1 MHSLTVCCD
10 STFTYSLCVYNNLLK
25 KELVYIL
32 IGYKPVLFLSIY
44 IIFTIYINHSIFPY
58 YIHIF
63 FHYLCIQY
71 LYSIPHQL
79 YTLYIQAILLHQFTA
94 SRFECHIENSN
105 LRSRNRCKKTSAGK
119 ILCKTII
126 WCTDWKYHL
135 FCMRAS
141 LPLCMANLLRLFPTL
156 PLQD

>member
-44 IIFTIYINHSIFPY
+44 IIFTIHINHSISLY
-58 YIHIF
+58 CIHIF

-71 LYSIPHQL
+71 LYSIPYQL
-79 YTLYIQAILLHQFTA
+79 YILYIQAILLHQFTSKINSLGLCA
-94 SRFECHIENSN
+94 IAQMIDNFIFMPLENVPIVF
-105 LRSRNRCKKTSAGK
+105 LVG
-119 ILCKTII
+119 ILNFF
-126 WCTDWKYHL
+126 KY
-135 FCMRAS
+135 CEKR
-141 LPLCMANLLRLFPTL
+141 LLSHVL
-156 PLQD
+156 

>member
-44 IIFTIYINHSIFPY
+44 IIFTIHINHSISLY
-58 YIHIF
+58 CIHIF

-71 LYSIPHQL
+71 LYSIPYQL
-79 YTLYIQAILLHQFTA
+79 YILYIQAILLHQFTSRISSSALCEKEQA
-94 SRFECHIENSN
+94 SISFICIPFESSMT
-105 LRSRNRCKKTSAGK
+105 L
-119 ILCKTII
+119 LFLFI
-126 WCTDWKYHL
+126 WNCSKYL
-135 FCMRAS
+135 
-141 LPLCMANLLRLFPTL
+141 
-156 PLQD
+156 

>member
-44 IIFTIYINHSIFPY
+44 IIFTIHINHSISLY
-58 YIHIF
+58 CIHIF

-71 LYSIPHQL
+71 LYSIPYQL
-79 YTLYIQAILLHQFTA
+79 YILYIQAILLHQFTSSISSFA
-94 SRFECHIENSN
+94 LCEIATSTFNFAFIPVENSFI
-105 LRSRNRCKKTSAGK
+105 C
-119 ILCKTII
+119 
-126 WCTDWKYHL
+126 L
-135 FCMRAS
+135 FIGS
-141 LPLCMANLLRLFPTL
+141 
-156 PLQD
+156 

>member
-44 IIFTIYINHSIFPY
+44 IIFTIHINHSISLY
-58 YIHIF
+58 CIHIF

-71 LYSIPHQL
+71 LYSIPYQL
-79 YTLYIQAILLHQFTA
+79 YILYIQAILLHQFTSSISSLA
-94 SRFECHIENSN
+94 SCENAHASISFICIPRDN
-105 LRSRNRCKKTSAGK
+105 SPTFLFSGK
-119 ILCKTII
+119 SKRLTI
-126 WCTDWKYHL
+126 
-135 FCMRAS
+135 S
-141 LPLCMANLLRLFPTL
+141 LKISCRQLS
-156 PLQD
+156 

>member
-44 IIFTIYINHSIFPY
+44 IIFTIHINHSISLY
-58 YIHIF
+58 CIHIF

-71 LYSIPHQL
+71 LYSIPYQL
-79 YTLYIQAILLHQFTA
+79 YILYIQAILLHQFT
-94 SRFECHIENSN
+94 SS
-105 LRSRNRCKKTSAGK
+105 
-119 ILCKTII
+119 II
-126 WCTDWKYHL
+126 NG
-135 FCMRAS
+135 AS
-141 LPLCMANLLRLFPTL
+141 LYTARAIAIFWLSPPDISTPVSEKSLYKY
-156 PLQD
+156 

>member
-44 IIFTIYINHSIFPY
+44 IIFTIHINHSISLY
-58 YIHIF
+58 CIHIF

-71 LYSIPHQL
+71 LYSIPYQL
-79 YTLYIQAILLHQFTA
+79 YILYIQAILLHQFT
-94 SRFECHIENSN
+94 SRISNLLSWLSARSTFSFAFIPVENSLICLFSGILN
-105 LRSRNRCKKTSAGK
+105 LSHLPRNS
-119 ILCKTII
+119 
-126 WCTDWKYHL
+126 
-135 FCMRAS
+135 S
-141 LPLCMANLLRLFPTL
+141 S
-156 PLQD
+156 

>member
-44 IIFTIYINHSIFPY
+44 IIFTIHINHSISLY
-58 YIHIF
+58 CIHIF

-71 LYSIPHQL
+71 LYSIPYQL
-79 YTLYIQAILLHQFTA
+79 YILYIQAILLHQFTA
-94 SRFECHIENSN
+94 GNGSYTWTKYNKDGVVDTSWGTN
-105 LRSRNRCKKTSAGK
+105 GSKTGKTLSVSSADVDTK
-119 ILCKTII
+119 ATFMVVVAL
-126 WCTDWKYHL
+126 
-135 FCMRAS
+135 
-141 LPLCMANLLRLFPTL
+141 
-156 PLQD
+156 

>member
-44 IIFTIYINHSIFPY
+44 IIFTIHINHSISLY
-58 YIHIF
+58 CIHIF

-71 LYSIPHQL
+71 LYSIPYQL
-79 YTLYIQAILLHQFTA
+79 YILYIQAILLHQFTSIISSSA
-94 SRFECHIENSN
+94 LCERANAKAYFIRIPFDSVLIFCFGLSSK
-105 LRSRNRCKKTSAGK
+105 RSK
-119 ILCKTII
+119 
-126 WCTDWKYHL
+126 
-135 FCMRAS
+135 
-141 LPLCMANLLRLFPTL
+141 
-156 PLQD
+156 

>member
-44 IIFTIYINHSIFPY
+44 IIFTIHINHSISLY
-58 YIHIF
+58 CIHIF

-71 LYSIPHQL
+71 LYPIPYQL
-79 YTLYIQAILLHQFTA
+79 YILYIQAILLHQFTSKINSFA
-94 SRFECHIENSN
+94 WCDNATAKDSLTCMPFEKVLISFFSG
-105 LRSRNRCKKTSAGK
+105 SRNFF
-119 ILCKTII
+119 
-126 WCTDWKYHL
+126 KY
-135 FCMRAS
+135 S
-141 LPLCMANLLRLFPTL
+141 
-156 PLQD
+156 

>member
-44 IIFTIYINHSIFPY
+44 IIFTIHINHSISLY
-58 YIHIF
+58 CIHIF

-71 LYSIPHQL
+71 LYSIPYQL
-79 YTLYIQAILLHQFTA
+79 YILYIQAILLHQFTSKINSFA
-94 SRFECHIENSN
+94 LWQIAVINFNFAFIPTENCSSFLSVGN
-105 LRSRNRCKKTSAGK
+105 
-119 ILCKTII
+119 
-126 WCTDWKYHL
+126 
-135 FCMRAS
+135 
-141 LPLCMANLLRLFPTL
+141 
-156 PLQD
+156 

>member
-44 IIFTIYINHSIFPY
+44 IIFTIHINHSISLY
-58 YIHIF
+58 CIHIF

-71 LYSIPHQL
+71 LYSIPYQL
-79 YTLYIQAILLHQFTA
+79 YILYIQAILLHQFTSIMSNSA
-94 SRFECHIENSN
+94 LCDKANAKAYFIFIPLDNVPIVCSCCKENLS
-105 LRSRNRCKKTSAGK
+105 
-119 ILCKTII
+119 
-126 WCTDWKYHL
+126 KYCL
-135 FCMRAS
+135 
-141 LPLCMANLLRLFPTL
+141 
-156 PLQD
+156 

>member
-44 IIFTIYINHSIFPY
+44 IIFTIHINHSISLY
-58 YIHIF
+58 CIHIF

-71 LYSIPHQL
+71 LYSIPYQL
-79 YTLYIQAILLHQFTA
+79 YILYIQAILLHQFTSIIRNSA
-94 SRFECHIENSN
+94 WCVNAMIRFNFAFVPVEYSFIN
-105 LRSRNRCKKTSAGK
+105 LFNG
-119 ILCKTII
+119 I
-126 WCTDWKYHL
+126 
-135 FCMRAS
+135 
-141 LPLCMANLLRLFPTL
+141 
-156 PLQD
+156 

>member
-44 IIFTIYINHSIFPY
+44 IIFTIHINHSISLY
-58 YIHIF
+58 CIHIF

-71 LYSIPHQL
+71 LYSIPYQL
-79 YTLYIQAILLHQFTA
+79 YILYIQAILLHQFT
-94 SRFECHIENSN
+94 SRNNTSAPCETAAAICNLRFIPVENSLIFLSN
-105 LRSRNRCKKTSAGK
+105 GN
-119 ILCKTII
+119 
-126 WCTDWKYHL
+126 
-135 FCMRAS
+135 
-141 LPLCMANLLRLFPTL
+141 
-156 PLQD
+156 

>member
-44 IIFTIYINHSIFPY
+44 IIFTIHINHSISLY
-58 YIHIF
+58 CIHIF

-71 LYSIPHQL
+71 LYSIPYQL
-79 YTLYIQAILLHQFTA
+79 YILYIQAILLHQFTSMISSFA
-94 SRFECHIENSN
+94 WCVIAVSTRSFAFIPVENS
-105 LRSRNRCKKTSAGK
+105 LIFLFIGSFKFS
-119 ILCKTII
+119 LCFIK
-126 WCTDWKYHL
+126 
-135 FCMRAS
+135 
-141 LPLCMANLLRLFPTL
+141 
-156 PLQD
+156 

>member
-1 MHSLTVCCD
+1 MHSLTVCYD
-10 STFTYSLCVYNNLLK
+10 STFHLFPVYIITSK

-79 YTLYIQAILLHQFTA
+79 YTLYIQAILLHQFTSNIKRRA
-94 SRFECHIENSN
+94 LWVIAVNTFNFAFMPVENSW
-105 LRSRNRCKKTSAGK
+105 SFFFFGK
-119 ILCKTII
+119 FKSL
-126 WCTDWKYHL
+126 H
-135 FCMRAS
+135 FCS
-141 LPLCMANLLRLFPTL
+141 NFSFSK
-156 PLQD
+156 

>member
-44 IIFTIYINHSIFPY
+44 IIFTIHINHSISLY
-58 YIHIF
+58 CIHIF

-71 LYSIPHQL
+71 LYSIPYQL
-79 YTLYIQAILLHQFTA
+79 YILYIQAILLHQFTSNIKRRA
-94 SRFECHIENSN
+94 LWVIAVNTFNFAFIPVENS
-105 LRSRNRCKKTSAGK
+105 
-119 ILCKTII
+119 
-126 WCTDWKYHL
+126 
-135 FCMRAS
+135 
-141 LPLCMANLLRLFPTL
+141 
-156 PLQD
+156 

>member
-58 YIHIF
+58 CIHIF

-71 LYSIPHQL
+71 LYSIPYQL
-79 YTLYIQAILLHQFTA
+79 YTLYIQAILLHQFTSINNTSA
-94 SRFECHIENSN
+94 PCETAAAICNLRFIPVENSLIFLSN
-105 LRSRNRCKKTSAGK
+105 GNWYFLHISRKSS
-119 ILCKTII
+119 
-126 WCTDWKYHL
+126 
-135 FCMRAS
+135 F
-141 LPLCMANLLRLFPTL
+141 
-156 PLQD
+156 